1 MKRATSLL
9 LTLVLALT
17 LAPSDALADSAAY
30 GSDVWL
36 RDTVLQDGVVL
47 SENIFWSGNYSQPRH
62 EYYITYSPSGGTYV
76 PSDGGSWG
84 QETGDEDIPGWL
96 LARSGEEE
104 DLENWPGRRRPFPLR
119 TGR

>member
-9 LTLVLALT
+9 LTLALVLT
-17 LAPSDALADSAAY
+17 LMPGSARAASAAY

-62 EYYITYSPSGGTYV
+62 EYYITYSPGGYT
-76 PSDGGSWG
+76 PDASWEREDGDG
-84 QETGDEDIPGWL
+84 
-96 LARSGEEE
+96 SGEEI
-104 DLENWPGRRRPFPLR
+104 PGAAGAPRCGPWWSTAPPCA
-119 TGR
+119 TG